1 MAELQIKNFHWQSVH
16 LNEPK
21 EKSRLGR
28 SVLAAM
34 PVALASLSC
43 GYCWGYSSSALEELQ
58 NPAINPIDTQNGLL
72 NLFRNSLLARYVA
85 II

>member
-1 MAELQIKNFHWQSVH
+1 MAELQIKNFHWQSVR

-58 NPAINPIDTQNGLL
+58 NPAINPIDTLNG
-72 NLFRNSLLARYVA
+72 
-85 II
+85 

>member
-1 MAELQIKNFHWQSVH
+1 MAELENQKFP
-16 LNEPK
+16 LAAEPK
-21 EKSRLGR
+21 EKRRVGR

-58 NPAINPIDTQNGLL
+58 NPAINPIDTQNG
-72 NLFRNSLLARYVA
+72 
-85 II
+85 

>member
-43 GYCWGYSSSALEELQ
+43 GYCWGYSSSALEEL
-58 NPAINPIDTQNGLL
+58 
-72 NLFRNSLLARYVA
+72 
-85 II
+85 